1 MWVVDCNEWEGEAL
15 WPLQSEGEGRRQDLG
30 LELSLASVAEG
41 GPSEYSITESLG
53 HMGPQ
58 LVAGVCVYYLILF
71 HSALC

>member
-1 MWVVDCNEWEGEAL
+1 M
-15 WPLQSEGEGRRQDLG
+15 G

-41 GPSEYSITESLG
+41 GPSEYSVTERLG

-71 HSALC
+71 HSALCCKEWFLHCTDEELEVLCVMTVAYDT